1 MVREGGGIFGKI
13 LITSHGDAFLGTLS
27 ELDYEIASTTP
38 AGFGAAEA
46 VAWDTYFSAI
56 GYDFNREE

>member
-1 MVREGGGIFGKI
+1 MSMTNTAPLVVPTFGR
-13 LITSHGDAFLGTLS
+13 DAILGTLS